1 MRPFSRCTSVP
12 KVVAAWKLV
21 FDFEVGKA
29 ARSREEMVPCRIESV
44 KRVQST
50 FVGFRADELT
60 PERVKV
66 LGDGRLG
73 RVRFH
78 QTCFSRELDEC

>member
-1 MRPFSRCTSVP
+1 MGPFSRCTSVP
-12 KVVAAWKLV
+12 EVVAAWKLV

-29 ARSREEMVPCRIESV
+29 TRSREEMVPSGIESI
-44 KRVQST
+44 KGVQST

-60 PERVKV
+60 PERVKI

-73 RVRFH
+73 RV
-78 QTCFSRELDEC
+78 